1 MNRPMKSLL
10 RLAILVSLTTLASCL
25 FHGAA
30 KDPGADK
37 TRADLIQV
45 RADLNQLEANP
56 QLSSRVPVAL
66 KEAEDAVKDAE
77 GSPRDSALSAHLAYL
92 ADRKV
97 QTAKALAEA
106 HIAEDQL
113 KVLQGK

>member
-1 MNRPMKSLL
+1 MNHPMKSLL
-10 RLAILVSLTTLASCL
+10 RIATLASLTILASCL
-25 FHGAA
+25 FHSAA

-37 TRADLIQV
+37 TRSDLIQV

-56 QLSSRVPVAL
+56 QLTSRVPVAL
-66 KEAEDAVKDAE
+66 REAEEAVKEAE
-77 GSPRDSALSAHLAYL
+77 GSQRDSALSAHLVYL

-106 HIAEDQL
+106 HVAEDQL
-113 KVLQGK
+113 KSLQGQ